1 MKLRWL
7 IRRNTVTNAQIR
19 DHARAHGLPM
29 MEAKRQLV
37 NRTDPVLQYWDSSK
51 GWQTVPTVI
60 ETVSDGS
67 VESTAHDA

>member
-7 IRRNTVTNAQIR
+7 IRRNTVTDAQIR
-19 DHARAHGLPM
+19 EYARAHDLPY
-29 MEAKRQLV
+29 MESKRQLV
-37 NRTDPVLQYWDSSK
+37 NHTDPVLQYWDSFE

-60 ETVSDGS
+60 ETVSAGS